1 MLSAD
6 SKNVVGQL
14 LIPLATCS
22 LLQELCYCGTA
33 FCDGPY
39 QFPEHVPLDYFRV
52 VLIPCPF
59 RIITIFP
66 VSFQNVPFSE
76 LSRFC
81 LSLGYIY
88 TQGQSAPSPIF
99 QFLILMAGPEC
110 CQHIE
115 FSQRSWDHYHPFLCI
130 SPIAFSRSLPS
141 KLAHNGLIGLCYS
154 LQRDCTCGTVKNG
167 PTAWSQMHP
176 PPTCL

>member
-6 SKNVVGQL
+6 SKNVVGQSL
-14 LIPLATCS
+14 LVTLATCS
-22 LLQELCYCGTA
+22 LLQELCYCRTA
-33 FCDGPY
+33 FCDNPY

-52 VLIPCPF
+52 VLIPYLF
-59 RIITIFP
+59 HVITIFP

-88 TQGQSAPSPIF
+88 TQGQSAPSPI
-99 QFLILMAGPEC
+99 QFLILMPGPEC
-110 CQHIE
+110 RQHIP
-115 FSQRSWDHYHPFLCI
+115 FSQRSWYHYHPFLCT
-130 SPIAFSRSLPS
+130 SPIAFSRFLRS

-167 PTAWSQMHP
+167 PAAWSQMHT
-176 PPTCL
+176 PPTLL